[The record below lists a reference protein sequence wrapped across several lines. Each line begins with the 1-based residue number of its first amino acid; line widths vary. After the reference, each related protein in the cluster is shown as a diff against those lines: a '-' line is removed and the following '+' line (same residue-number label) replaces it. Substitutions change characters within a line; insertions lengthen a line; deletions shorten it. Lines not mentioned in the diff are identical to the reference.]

1 MKKIYLSL
9 LISNLCFAQTL
20 GFEEILEK
28 SLQNSK
34 DLQKQEINIQISQE
48 NSKELN
54 YANFGKL
61 SLNSEI
67 SRTNHAGY
75 VFMGKLSSRE
85 ATFDDFGAG
94 DFMENQY
101 PNSLNIEPKNLNY
114 PNARTNI
121 NTKLAYDIP
130 LFMGFSMQNQADIL
144 NLLEKAN
151 KTLYTLDKK
160 NLEFEVLQAYNGA
173 VLAKDFVQTM
183 KKAQEQMSFIE
194 KGAIEFHKNGLVT
207 KIDVNEAKVYMLNI
221 NSKLIEAQ
229 NNFDLALAYLKYL
242 SGDENIS
249 DVEEFYNI
257 YFDLNSLKN
266 SENSLLYNQ
275 ALNKRDEMTLQNIAI
290 KANQKN
296 IDVEKA
302 AYYPQ
307 AFAHLEY
314 GVNDNSFTLNS
325 DKDYYTA
332 VLGLSIAIFDG
343 TRSTKVEKARLEELK
358 SKLDLEKLKDGIKL
372 ELEKALL
379 TYKSKQALLK
389 EKLEAKELAFEV
401 LEQAK
406 LQYKN
411 RLISMTT
418 LLNQE
423 TNYRQSQTLLL
434 NAKYENSLALAK
446 LNLVLGQSLEENI
459 NNKDN

>member
-9 LISNLCFAQTL
+9 LISNLCFAQTI

-28 SLQNSK
+28 SINNSK
-34 DLQKQEINIQISQE
+34 DLQKQAINIKIAQE

-61 SLNSEI
+61 SLDSEI

-85 ATFDDFGAG
+85 ATFDDFGAR
-94 DFMENQY
+94 DFMYNMTNPYQ
-101 PNSLNIEPKNLNY
+101 IEPKNLNY
-114 PNARTNI
+114 PSARTNI

-173 VLAKDFVQTM
+173 VLAKDFVQTL

-207 KIDVNEAKVYMLNI
+207 KIDVNEAKVYKLNI

-249 DVEEFYNI
+249 DIKEFYNI
-257 YFDLNSLKN
+257 YFDLNSLEN
-266 SENSLLYNQ
+266 SENSFLYNQ

-314 GVNDNSFTLNS
+314 GVNDNSFTLNK

-332 VLGLSIAIFDG
+332 VLGLSLAIFDG
-343 TRSTKVEKARLEELK
+343 TRGTKVEKARLEELK
-358 SKLDLEKLKDGIKL
+358 AKLDLEKLKDGIKL

-459 NNKDN
+459 KNKDN

>member
-9 LISNLCFAQTL
+9 LISNLCFAQTI

-28 SLQNSK
+28 SINNSK
-34 DLQKQEINIQISQE
+34 DLQKQAINIKIAQE

-61 SLNSEI
+61 SIESEI

-75 VFMGKLSSRE
+75 VFMGKLSSRV
-85 ATFDDFGAG
+85 ATFDDFGAR
-94 DFMENQY
+94 DFMDNM
-101 PNSLNIEPKNLNY
+101 PNPYQIEPKNLNY
-114 PNARTNI
+114 PSARTNT

-160 NLEFEVLQAYNGA
+160 NLEFEVLHAYNGA
-173 VLAKDFVQTM
+173 VLAKDFIETL
-183 KKAQEQMSFIE
+183 KKAKEQMSFIE

-207 KIDVNEAKVYMLNI
+207 KIDVNEAKVYKLNI

-249 DVEEFYNI
+249 DIKEFYNI
-257 YFDLNSLKN
+257 YFDLNSLEN
-266 SENSLLYNQ
+266 SENSFLYDQ

-314 GVNDNSFTLNS
+314 GVNDNSFTLNK

-332 VLGLSIAIFDG
+332 VLGLSLAIFDG
-343 TRSTKVEKARLEELK
+343 TRGTKVEKARLEELK
-358 SKLDLEKLKDGIKL
+358 AKLDLEKLKDGIKL

-459 NNKDN
+459 KNKDN